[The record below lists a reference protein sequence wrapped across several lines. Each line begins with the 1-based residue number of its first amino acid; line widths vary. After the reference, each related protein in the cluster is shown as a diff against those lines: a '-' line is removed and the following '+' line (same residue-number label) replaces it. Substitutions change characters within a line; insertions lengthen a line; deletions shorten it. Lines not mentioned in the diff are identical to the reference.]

1 VNTCVRHAQSHDFYR
16 TATSYRWRHLFLRF
30 AAFFQLCKEDG
41 KFEAL
46 RRGPIFSI
54 RHIRICGEASR
65 CATRYCRQPQTA
77 NCAAESQLQ
86 KSWESVSNFCSTI
99 HCEILNSS
107 ITSRTRDSQPS
118 ASITLRV
125 APEDLPK
132 LMEHLE
138 KQGTIV
144 QHTNEGE
151 DKATAVVDTEAR
163 IKNLTGFRDNLRA
176 MLVKPSATVKDAVDI
191 QQQLTEVQSN
201 LDSETAQRKILANET
216 EKVAVVIS
224 FRIERTADG
233 GGGFNVIGDALRES
247 GSVLAES
254 IASLI
259 TVVVAVIPWLIV
271 ILPLLWLL
279 RKMWRKYRKGRRA
292 DQPPTNPP
300 PAAVL

>member
-1 VNTCVRHAQSHDFYR
+1 MIS
-16 TATSYRWRHLFLRF
+16 TAPQRAITGVIFFCTLLLFS
-30 AAFFQLCKEDG
+30 G
-41 KFEAL
+41 
-46 RRGPIFSI
+46 
-54 RHIRICGEASR
+54 
-65 CATRYCRQPQTA
+65 CAKKTA
-77 NCAAESQLQ
+77 NSRPSDVAQFSPFDVSVYAGELPDAQRFIAVSHKLQILAAESQLQ

-107 ITSRTRDSQPS
+107 ITSRTRESLPS

-125 APEDLPK
+125 APGDVPK

-144 QHTNEGE
+144 QHTTESE
-151 DKATAVVDTEAR
+151 DKTTAVVDTEAR
-163 IKNLTGFRDNLRA
+163 IKNLAGFRDHLRA
-176 MLVKPSATVKDAVDI
+176 MLAKPAATIKDSVDI

-224 FRIERTADG
+224 FRIERTTERS
-233 GGGFNVIGDALRES
+233 GGFKVIGDAFRES
-247 GSVLAES
+247 GSVLGES

-271 ILPLLWLL
+271 IVPLLWLV
-279 RKMWRKYRKGRRA
+279 RKMWRKFRRSRRI
-292 DQPPTNPP
+292 DRPL
-300 PAAVL
+300 AASGS

>member
-1 VNTCVRHAQSHDFYR
+1 MISTVPRRPIAGVIFFCALL
-16 TATSYRWRHLFLRF
+16 LF
-30 AAFFQLCKEDG
+30 
-41 KFEAL
+41 
-46 RRGPIFSI
+46 S
-54 RHIRICGEASR
+54 S
-65 CATRYCRQPQTA
+65 CAKKTA
-77 NCAAESQLQ
+77 NSRPSDEGRFSAFDISAYAGKHPDVQRFIAVSHKLQIVAAESQLQ

-125 APEDLPK
+125 APEDVPK
-132 LMEHLE
+132 LIKHLE

-144 QHTNEGE
+144 QHTTESE

-163 IKNLTGFRDNLRA
+163 IKNLTGFRDNLCA
-176 MLVKPSATVKDAVDI
+176 MLAKPSATVKDSVDI

-279 RKMWRKYRKGRRA
+279 RKRWRKYRKGRRA

>member
-1 VNTCVRHAQSHDFYR
+1 MISNTAQRPIAGVMFFCTLLLFSGCAKKAANSRPSDDAQFSSFDISAYAGKLPDVQRFIAVSHK
-16 TATSYRWRHLFLRF
+16 L
-30 AAFFQLCKEDG
+30 Q
-41 KFEAL
+41 
-46 RRGPIFSI
+46 IV
-54 RHIRICGEASR
+54 
-65 CATRYCRQPQTA
+65 
-77 NCAAESQLQ
+77 AAESQLQ
-86 KSWESVSNFCSTI
+86 KNWESVINFCTTI
-99 HCEILNSS
+99 HCEVLNSS
-107 ITSRTRDSQPS
+107 ITSRTRESLPS

-125 APEDLPK
+125 APEDVPK
-132 LMEHLE
+132 LMEDLE

-144 QHTNEGE
+144 QHTTESE
-151 DKATAVVDTEAR
+151 DKTTAVVDTEAR

-176 MLVKPSATVKDAVDI
+176 MLAKPSATVKDSVDI

-224 FRIERTADG
+224 FRIERIADG
-233 GGGFNVIGDALRES
+233 GGGFKVIGDALRES

-279 RKMWRKYRKGRRA
+279 RNIWRKYRKGRRA
-292 DQPPTNPP
+292 DRPPT
-300 PAAVL
+300 ASVL

>member
-1 VNTCVRHAQSHDFYR
+1 MIS
-16 TATSYRWRHLFLRF
+16 TAPQRPITGVIFFCTLLLFFGSAKKNANSRPSDEARF
-30 AAFFQLCKEDG
+30 SPFEISAYAG
-41 KFEAL
+41 KLPDVQRFIAVKHKL
-46 RRGPIFSI
+46 QIV
-54 RHIRICGEASR
+54 
-65 CATRYCRQPQTA
+65 AT
-77 NCAAESQLQ
+77 ESQLQ

-99 HCEILNSS
+99 HCEILNSG
-107 ITSRTRDSQPS
+107 ITSRTRESLPS
-118 ASITLRV
+118 ASISLRV
-125 APEDLPK
+125 APEDVGK

-144 QHTNEGE
+144 QHSTESE
-151 DKATAVVDTEAR
+151 DKTIAVVDSEAR

-176 MLVKPSATVKDAVDI
+176 MLAKPSATVKDSVDI
-191 QQQLTEVQSN
+191 QEQLTEVQSN

-224 FRIERTADG
+224 FRIEKTTDG
-233 GGGFNVIGDALRES
+233 GGGFKVIGDALRES

-279 RKMWRKYRKGRRA
+279 RNMWRKYRKGRRG
-292 DQPPTNPP
+292 DRPSTNQP

>member
-1 VNTCVRHAQSHDFYR
+1 MNRRLTAIVFVGAFALSSGCSKKAAQSTPQSYFVSAFAGP
-16 TATSYRWRHLFLRF
+16 ATDARRF
-30 AAFFQLCKEDG
+30 IAISHKLQ
-41 KFEAL
+41 
-46 RRGPIFSI
+46 IV
-54 RHIRICGEASR
+54 
-65 CATRYCRQPQTA
+65 
-77 NCAAESQLQ
+77 AAESQLQ

-144 QHTNEGE
+144 QHTTESE

-176 MLVKPSATVKDAVDI
+176 MLAKPSATVKDSVDI

-254 IASLI
+254 IAQLI

-279 RKMWRKYRKGRRA
+279 RKRWRKYRKSRRA